1 MVAPTATALA
11 LHPEEHGFTMHSEIT
26 AGCWPYTPRDAP
38 RRKYRSGWGSVL
50 IRCGRFCGGT
60 VAHNQVEDVLKQNL
74 LTMCAYL
81 SDFLD
86 ANRFQITKGFVVER
100 RKPGCI
106 ICNTLMDID
115 HPTTSF

>member
-1 MVAPTATALA
+1 M
-11 LHPEEHGFTMHSEIT
+11 
-26 AGCWPYTPRDAP
+26 
-38 RRKYRSGWGSVL
+38 L

-60 VAHNQVEDVLKQNL
+60 VAHNQGEDVLKQNL

-86 ANRFQITKGFVVER
+86 SNRFQIIKRFVVER
-100 RKPGCI
+100 WKPGYI